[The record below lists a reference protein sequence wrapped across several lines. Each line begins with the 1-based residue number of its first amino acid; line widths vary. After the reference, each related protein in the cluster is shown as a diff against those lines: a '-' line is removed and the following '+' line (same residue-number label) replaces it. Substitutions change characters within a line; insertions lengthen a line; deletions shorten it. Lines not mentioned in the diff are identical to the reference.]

1 MAIGEGSDSMTSN
14 DKNLYFLPFSRQ
26 SIYAS
31 MMPISFNLSL
41 MNSES
46 MLSKIVDHKITLQK
60 VKGTGQRLKDSIE

>member
-1 MAIGEGSDSMTSN
+1 MAIGEGSDSMTSS